1 MMKIILLTFIFSA
14 VPAFSNILD
23 DKATEAEGPGRCA
36 YCDEH
41 TARID
46 EREIETNPNALT
58 LLHLAQSAEDEA
70 EAKPEVKGRP
80 SEGTR

>member
-1 MMKIILLTFIFSA
+1 MKVILLTLILLTFPVFA
-14 VPAFSNILD
+14 NILD

-46 EREIETNPNALT
+46 ERDIETNPDAFT
-58 LLHLAQSAEDEA
+58 LLHLAQSADQEA
-70 EAKPEVKGRP
+70 DAKPEVKGRS